1 MSRGRAAP
9 SLMRPSKGRPTTPT
23 PTNHPDPRPSVA
35 FNALLLTLSTAGS
48 LLFALKANMIQVRA
62 GGRCQT

>member
-1 MSRGRAAP
+1 
-9 SLMRPSKGRPTTPT
+9 
-23 PTNHPDPRPSVA
+23 VA